1 MSVEEIQGYILI
13 LSPLAIT
20 IVAMSIFTL
29 QDKRIKTY
37 RLGEIAKDRNPTPK
51 NKNMKTYKLSE
62 IAKDKNP
69 IPKKQK
75 GVFDMQ
81 GTVKYTKG
89 DNT

>member
-1 MSVEEIQGYILI
+1 MDVNEIQGYILI

-29 QDKRIKTY
+29 QDNKIKTY
-37 RLGEIAKDRNPTPK
+37 TLSEIAKDRNPP
-51 NKNMKTYKLSE
+51 
-62 IAKDKNP
+62 
-69 IPKKQK
+69 PKKQK

-81 GTVKYTKG
+81 KTATYTEG